1 MRIMMMAAA
10 VAGVL
15 GFAAGQA
22 QAQSLT
28 IAAGQQGSQNYVAGA
43 AIAKLLSE
51 KGDFDV
57 RVQSFGGSGQIMPL
71 IDQGQ
76 VDLAPVVAP
85 DVLPAY
91 LGQGPFEGYPMKN
104 LRILTTVTPTL
115 VGIFVREDSDI
126 KTLADLKGKRLT
138 YGLTAQPTLLTNING
153 ILANG
158 GLSPDDIVP
167 VMVPSVPR
175 GVDAFMTGSA
185 DAAFFALRGGKAKE
199 ADATVGI
206 RWLPLNTDEA
216 ARQRMRDVL
225 PTSYVTTI
233 EPTAAIPGLDG
244 PTPVMAYDYTYV
256 VGEHVSDD
264 VVKKILTTLYDNAQT
279 FAEDSGVF
287 KDFTVQGM
295 ASDLDPLVYHDA
307 SIEFFKAHDM
317 WPPKN

>member
-1 MRIMMMAAA
+1 MRIKILAAA
-10 VAGVL
+10 LAGVL
-15 GFAAGQA
+15 GLAAGQSH
-22 QAQSLT
+22 AQSLN

-51 KGDFDV
+51 KGGFDV
-57 RVQSFGGSGQIMPL
+57 RMQSFGGSGQIMPL

-76 VDLAPVVAP
+76 IDLAPVVAP
-85 DVLPAY
+85 DVIPAY

-104 LRILTTVTPTL
+104 LRVLTSVTPTL
-115 VGIFVREDSDI
+115 VGIFVRADSDI

-138 YGLTAQPTLLTNING
+138 YGLTAQPTLLANING

-175 GVDAFMTGSA
+175 GVDAFMSGNA

-206 RWLPLNTDEA
+206 RWLPLSTDEA
-216 ARQRMRDVL
+216 ARKRMRDVL
-225 PTSYVTTI
+225 PTSYVTTVQ
-233 EPTAAIPGLDG
+233 PTASITGLDG

-256 VGEHVSDD
+256 VGKQVSDE
-264 VVKKILTTLYDNAQT
+264 VVQKILTTLYDNAQT

-287 KDFTVQGM
+287 KDFTPKGM
-295 ASDLDPLVYHDA
+295 AADLDPLVYHDA
-307 SIEFFKAHDM
+307 SIAFFKAHDM
-317 WPPKN
+317 WPPKK